1 MINVNKRV
9 KKILFIL
16 FIAIIIYFS
25 FQIYKNIKIDRE
37 LKKYNISDI
46 YGPVQIPI
54 KTNKVIYDKKNGKI
68 YEIYPVAGYKL
79 KAIIIDKQ
87 YINDRL
93 SFSPL
98 DISVVWW
105 KMASKENLKWI
116 SSSLSNRA
124 LDFNIRSET
133 IKPSEVISLVANNH
147 IIPADDNIFKAF
159 SDMKKFDNIQIE
171 WYLVNVKEKIQTKEN
186 EWKTILTAET
196 SLSRTDTYFDKIT
209 KHDYIKGN
217 CEIFYVN
224 KIIYNDVE
232 YIGKENTNL
241 DIDNKTNCKK
251 YTIDDLKFS
260 IPDFKNN
267 NEKIIFFWWTKQEN
281 IISWWYEYKYKDP
294 SKWFLWD
301 PNILWYIR
309 EWDTFSF
316 RIKDACENLEIK

>member
-1 MINVNKRV
+1 MNINKRV

-16 FIAIIIYFS
+16 ILVLIIFFS
-25 FQIYKNIKIDRE
+25 FQIYKDIKIDRE
-37 LKKYNISDI
+37 LKGYDTSDT
-46 YGPVQIPI
+46 YGPVQIAI
-54 KTNKVIYDKKNGKI
+54 KIDKIFYDKKNGKF
-68 YEIYPVAGYKL
+68 YEIYPVAEYKI
-79 KAIIIDKQ
+79 KAVVIEKQ

-93 SFSPL
+93 VFSPL

-105 KMASKENLKWI
+105 KMATKENLKWI

-133 IKPSEVISLVANNH
+133 IIPNEVVRLVANNH
-147 IIPADDNIFKAF
+147 IIPADDNILEAFKNVKA
-159 SDMKKFDNIQIE
+159 FDNIQME
-171 WYLVNVKEKIQTKEN
+171 WYLVNVKEKKQTSKDKWE
-186 EWKTILTAET
+186 TTLTAET

-209 KHDYIKGN
+209 KSDYIKGN

-224 KIIYNDVE
+224 KIIHNGVE
-232 YIGKENTNL
+232 YIGKENTTL
-241 DIDNKTNCKK
+241 DINNKANCKN

-281 IISWWYEYKYKDP
+281 IISWWYEYTYKDP

-301 PNILWYIR
+301 PNVLWYIK
-309 EWDTFSF
+309 EWNDFYF
-316 RIKDACENLEIK
+316 RMKNACENLEIK